1 MDVLLSSNDKNE
13 FQVYYS
19 WKDGEFSEK
28 YSDKTNYKKANK
40 VDSLSFKLNS
50 SITNIRL
57 DLGNHP
63 SKIDIT
69 NIVLRTPLKAHYI
82 SLNSIV
88 AKGANQVKDLM
99 INKTISLETTGG
111 DPYIYIPVSDH
122 LRETIK
128 QENQALEQYIT
139 LLVSFLFAVIVYMVV
154 IKRKKAI
161 NYFRDLRNSKALIL
175 ELAKNDFKTKYAGS
189 YLGVV
194 WGYIQPIVTIVVY
207 WFVFQVGLR
216 VSPADSSIPFAL
228 WFISGLI
235 PWFFFSDALSNATN
249 SFVEYSFLVKKVVFK
264 VSILPFVKLISSFY
278 VHLVFILFLFI
289 VYFSYGEN
297 FHIYNLQVIYYT
309 LCTFM
314 LVAAISYLTSCIVVF
329 LKDLGQF
336 IVIILQVGMWITPI
350 MWSEDIL
357 SDRYR
362 WIFKLNPMYYVVKGY
377 RDSLFEKVWFFE
389 HIYLTMY
396 FWFFVFVFFVIG
408 GIAFKRLK
416 PHFADVL

>member
-1 MDVLLSSNDKNE
+1 MDVLLSSSDKNE

-28 YSDKTNYKKANK
+28 YSDKANYKKANK

-50 SITNIRL
+50 SITNIRF

-63 SKIDIT
+63 SKIDVT
-69 NIVLRTPLKAHYI
+69 NIILRTPLKAHYI
-82 SLNSIV
+82 PLNSIE
-88 AKGANQVKDLM
+88 AKGANQIKDLV
-99 INKTISLETTGG
+99 INKLISLETTGG
-111 DPYIYIPVSDH
+111 DPYIYIPISDN
-122 LRETIK
+122 LRETIMK
-128 QENQALEQYIT
+128 ENQAIEKYVTI
-139 LLVSFLFAVIVYMVV
+139 LVSFISAIVMYIAVIR
-154 IKRKKAI
+154 RKKAV
-161 NYFRDLRNSKALIL
+161 NYFKDMANSRALIL

-189 YLGVV
+189 YLGVI

-216 VSPADSSIPFAL
+216 VSPADTNIPFAL

-264 VSILPFVKLISSFY
+264 VSILPLVKLISSFY

-289 VYFSYGEN
+289 VYFSYGES

-314 LVAAISYLTSCIVVF
+314 LAAAISYLTSCIVVF

-336 IVIILQVGMWITPI
+336 IIIILQVGMWITPI

-357 SDRYR
+357 SDHYK
-362 WIFKLNPMYYVVKGY
+362 WIFKVNPMYYVVKGY
-377 RDSLFEKVWFFE
+377 RDSLFGKVWFFE

-396 FWFFVFVFFVIG
+396 FWFFVIVFFVIG